1 MADTS
6 SDRQPV
12 WDLPVRFFHWALVA
26 MVTFQA
32 ITGLWGGPAEME
44 WHGRVG
50 LTILTLVLFRLIW
63 GVVGGRHARFNDF
76 VRGPKAI
83 IGYLRA
89 STSTAQN
96 DNPPGHNPLGGW
108 SVLAMLAVLALQA
121 GLGLFANDDI
131 LFEGPLMHLVDK
143 GMSDILTG
151 YHQLSAQTLLALVGL
166 HVAVI
171 IIYRLRGKNLLT
183 PMITGYRRTEPSE
196 ITNEQTHDMAD
207 DSNSS
212 VPVMGSPVKALI
224 VLITAAAV
232 VLGILNL

>member
-1 MADTS
+1 M
-6 SDRQPV
+6 
-12 WDLPVRFFHWALVA
+12 
-26 MVTFQA
+26 
-32 ITGLWGGPAEME
+32 
-44 WHGRVG
+44 
-50 LTILTLVLFRLIW
+50 
-63 GVVGGRHARFNDF
+63 
-76 VRGPKAI
+76 
-83 IGYLRA
+83 
-89 STSTAQN
+89 
-96 DNPPGHNPLGGW
+96 PL
-108 SVLAMLAVLALQA
+108 LAVLALQA

-143 GMSDILTG
+143 DMSDILTG

>member
-183 PMITGYRRTEPSE
+183 PMITGYRRLETPEKA
-196 ITNEQTHDMAD
+196 NEQTHDAE
-207 DSNSS
+207 SL
-212 VPVMGSPVKALI
+212 VPVMGSSVKALI
-224 VLITAAAV
+224 ILIIAAAV
-232 VLGILNL
+232 VLGVLNL